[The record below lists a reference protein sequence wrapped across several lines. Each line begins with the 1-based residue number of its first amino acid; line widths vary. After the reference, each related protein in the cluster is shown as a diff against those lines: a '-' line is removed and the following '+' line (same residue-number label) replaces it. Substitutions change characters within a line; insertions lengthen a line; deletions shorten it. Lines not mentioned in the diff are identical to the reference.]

1 MSKNTPKVTSKKY
14 NLDIKFAHMFVL
26 HVNKLQQNGSDLKVK
41 TCNIDCILKML
52 HAYFATTPYLKN
64 NLQMLQ

>member
-1 MSKNTPKVTSKKY
+1 
-14 NLDIKFAHMFVL
+14 MFVL

>member
-1 MSKNTPKVTSKKY
+1 
-14 NLDIKFAHMFVL
+14 MFVL

-52 HAYFATTPYLKN
+52 HVYFATTPYLKN